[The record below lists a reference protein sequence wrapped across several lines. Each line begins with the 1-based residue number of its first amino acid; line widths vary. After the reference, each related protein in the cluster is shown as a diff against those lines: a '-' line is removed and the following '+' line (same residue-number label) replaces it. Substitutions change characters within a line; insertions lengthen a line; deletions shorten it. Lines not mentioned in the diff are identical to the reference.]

1 MLQEALCKLGNLLTV
16 KHFKATTS
24 NMFSSSSIVRDAE
37 IYLVLNGQCSVSLY
51 AFINVADTPDISI
64 MPVLLCV
71 LAVLLL
77 MLPANKIS
85 PTRAAD
91 RDKSSRHR
99 REAVE
104 VWSSGRVGRVLM
116 LRRDDGQ

>member
-37 IYLVLNGQCSVSLY
+37 IYLDINGQCSVSLY
-51 AFINVADTPDISI
+51 AFINVADTTDISI
-64 MPVLLCV
+64 MPVRLCV

-85 PTRAAD
+85 PTRAD
-91 RDKSSRHR
+91 RHENSRHR